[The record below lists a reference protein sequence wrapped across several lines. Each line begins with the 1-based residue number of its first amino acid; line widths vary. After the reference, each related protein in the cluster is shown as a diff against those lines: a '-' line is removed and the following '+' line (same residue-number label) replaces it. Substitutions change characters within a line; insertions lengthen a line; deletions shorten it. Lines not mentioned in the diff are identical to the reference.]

1 MNKNVLK
8 GLTAIVPVAAL
19 VLNFVAD
26 YLDDKKR
33 DETYVSKEEFDKFLN
48 DNKESK

>member
-26 YLDDKKR
+26 YLEDKKR
-33 DETYVSKEEFDKFLN
+33 DETYVSKEELN
-48 DNKESK
+48 KILNEKKES